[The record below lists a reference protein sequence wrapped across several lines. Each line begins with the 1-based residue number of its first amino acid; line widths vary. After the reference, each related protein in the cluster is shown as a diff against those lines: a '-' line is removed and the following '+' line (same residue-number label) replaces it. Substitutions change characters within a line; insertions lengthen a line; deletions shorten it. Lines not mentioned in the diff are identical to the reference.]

1 MVTIKRVSVGSAMKI
16 GAITYTLTWAIFGLI
31 FLAFQGLFLS
41 AITSSL
47 SSYSNQFPNQGG
59 AAASS
64 FGAIGIAGLCITYVV
79 GLIFALIAGAI
90 GGAVYAFIYNL
101 AAGWVGGLEV
111 ELTRIQ
117 APATANN
124 NLPPM

>member
-41 AITSSL
+41 ALTSSL
-47 SSYSNQFPNQGG
+47 SSYSNQFPSQGG

-64 FGAIGIAGLCITYVV
+64 FGAIGIAGLCIAYVV

>member
-1 MVTIKRVSVGSAMKI
+1 MVRIKRVSIGSAVKVA
-16 GAITYTLTWAIFGLI
+16 AIVYALGWAVFGLFFVGFEGLI
-31 FLAFQGLFLS
+31 FSTLGA
-41 AITSSL
+41 SL
-47 SSYSNQFPNQGG
+47 SRVGNQFPSQSSS

-64 FGAIGIAGLCITYVV
+64 FGAFSIVTLCIIYVV
-79 GLIFALIAGAI
+79 GIVFALIGGAI
-90 GGAVYAFIYNL
+90 VGAIYAFIYNL

-117 APATANN
+117 APAAN

>member
-47 SSYSNQFPNQGG
+47 SSYTNQFPNQGG

-64 FGAIGIAGLCITYVV
+64 FGAIGIAGLCIAYVV
-79 GLIFALIAGAI
+79 GLFFALIAGAI
-90 GGAVYAFIYNL
+90 GGAASAFLYNL
-101 AAGWVGGLEV
+101 SAGWLRASAAL
-111 ELTRIQ
+111 LTRI
-117 APATANN
+117 P
-124 NLPPM
+124 